1 MEATLEQFRD
11 LSIQEVA
18 MIINILGSQET
29 MAYKISLEV
38 IQKMGHRLPYT
49 EGEEWDLAVAPLLTV
64 KVSLEELHKPR
75 LGTLIFHP
83 SPLPYGR
90 GASALKWAY
99 RRHEPIAAA
108 CWFWANDKLDAGDI
122 CELEIIK
129 IEYSMSPRAF
139 YETHII
145 PALERTLKRCL
156 EALDYGFIHRVP
168 QEERYSTYDPKI

>member
-1 MEATLEQFRD
+1 
-11 LSIQEVA
+11 
-18 MIINILGSQET
+18 MIIDILGNKDT
-29 MAYKISLEV
+29 LAYMLARDVVLNS
-38 IQKMGHRLPYT
+38 GHKLT
-49 EGEEWDLAVAPLLTV
+49 EGEHEAADLAIAPLLTF
-64 KVSLEELHKPR
+64 KVSLEELRKPR
-75 LGTLIFHP
+75 IGTLIFHP

-90 GASALKWAY
+90 GASSLKWAY
-99 RRHEPIAAA
+99 RRSEPITAA

-139 YETHII
+139 YEAHIL

-156 EALDYGFIHRVP
+156 EALDYGYIHRVP